1 MDSFNK
7 QSRAKI
13 KESVANHKSEIKELK
28 MECRRALS
36 LYKMAVEEMRKAYI
50 KFDRATKTVLSKPC
64 EKNEIL
70 LLGAEK
76 NLAKSVTHTKGV
88 AEDLNKILLNIEKNY
103 NAISTLLLDSNTKAA
118 AAYAVKKNTFVERAV
133 MAIDEIEQLVMD
145 MPIPAVDSQ
154 SMKVD
159 TRANFAPEARA
170 RVEGNWAAH
179 TLNQNLTKH
188 KYSVKYDMPI
198 YKNVV
203 RDLERAAISLAKLNR
218 KQKRSSSKNKS
229 ATLEMA
235 KAKYL
240 EAVGMHNNFAMSINS
255 SIDNAFY
262 CYDELKKTLSPK
274 GKRALARIASE
285 QDKYSRELQGRIDKL
300 RAPIVRLG
308 LKTIGAYPVNP
319 NRE

>member
-1 MDSFNK
+1 MGSFNK

-28 MECRRALS
+28 VEFRRTLT

-50 KFDRATKTVLSKPC
+50 KFDRATKTVSSKPS
-64 EKNEIL
+64 EKNKIL

-88 AEDLNKILLNIEKNY
+88 AEKLNNILLNIEKNY
-103 NAISTLLLDSNTKAA
+103 DAISALLLESDIKAA

-133 MAIDEIEQLVMD
+133 MSIDEVEQLVVD
-145 MPIPAVDSQ
+145 IPIPAVDGQ
-154 SMKVD
+154 SFKVD
-159 TRANFAPEARA
+159 TTGHVTPKARA
-170 RVEGNWAAH
+170 RDEGSWAAH
-179 TLNQNLTKH
+179 TLNQDLNKH
-188 KYSVKYDMPI
+188 KCSVQYDMPT
-198 YKNVV
+198 YKNAV
-203 RDLERAAISLAKLNR
+203 RDLERAAIALAKLNR
-218 KQKRSSSKNKS
+218 KHKRSSSKNKS

-240 EAVGMHNNFAMSINS
+240 EAVGMHNDFAMSINS
-255 SIDNAFY
+255 SIGNAYY
-262 CYDELKKTLSPK
+262 CYDELRKALSPK
-274 GKRALARIASE
+274 GRRVLARLASE
-285 QDKYSRELQGRIDKL
+285 QDKYSHKLQGRIDKL

-308 LKTIGAYPVNP
+308 LKTIGAYPVNQ

>member
-1 MDSFNK
+1 MDSLNK

-13 KESVANHKSEIKELK
+13 KESVAYHKSEIKELK
-28 MECRRALS
+28 MECRRSLS

-70 LLGAEK
+70 LLGAER
-76 NLAKSVTHTKGV
+76 NLAMSVSQTKSI
-88 AEDLNKILLNIEKNY
+88 AEDLNSIISRIENNY
-103 NAISTLLLDSNTKAA
+103 DAISALLSESNTKAA
-118 AAYAVKKNTFVERAV
+118 AAYAVKKNVFVERV
-133 MAIDEIEQLVMD
+133 IMAIDEVEQLTVD
-145 MPIPAVDSQ
+145 MPIPAVDPQ

-159 TRANFAPEARA
+159 TTVNVAPETRA

-179 TLNQNLTKH
+179 TLNQDLTKH
-188 KYSVKYDMPI
+188 KYSVKYDMPM

-203 RDLERAAISLAKLNR
+203 RDLECAAIALAKLNR

-229 ATLEMA
+229 ATLEVA

-240 EAVGMHNNFAMSINS
+240 EVVGMHNDFAMSINS
-255 SIDNAFY
+255 SIDKAFN
-262 CYDELKKTLSPK
+262 CYDELRKALSPK
-274 GKRALARIASE
+274 GRRVLARIASE
-285 QDKYSRELQGRIDKL
+285 QDKYSRKLQRKIDKL

-308 LKTIGAYPVNP
+308 LKTIGAHPTK
-319 NRE
+319 